1 MLRHAQHE
9 RQMVVTA
16 NTKPI
21 ALSTDEGCAQ
31 SPRSLV
37 PETGIVEGWN
47 DGLMRSKPSIP
58 IFQYSNTPFHSSASE
73 IFLSSLQ
80 TEFNNC

>member
-9 RQMVVTA
+9 RNMVVTA
-16 NTKPI
+16 NTKAI
-21 ALSTDEGCAQ
+21 ALSTVEGRAQ
-31 SPRSLV
+31 SSRSHV
-37 PETGIVEGWN
+37 PETGIVDGWN
-47 DGLMRSKPSIP
+47 NGLMRSKPSTP